1 MSDTEKYDAILMN
14 VASQHTGGIQE
25 LLDTLFGFFARKTD
39 LYTSPNVTD
48 KPEDLI
54 LKAFR
59 KWEKVA
65 VEKHKKDKAERDETD
80 RIRRDKLRRK
90 REEEE
95 AAKNESSRI
104 VEVTDE
110 EAEKIKQ
117 ESAQA
122 KAQKLAT
129 DDETPVEKQSEPAT
143 TTESSGDN
151 DENNKD
157 AKKEDEDENE
167 DDKGKEKP
175 NKGNGWDGPEYSW
188 TQTLEE
194 IDLRVPI
201 KLNIRVKSKDIIV
214 KFERKHLYVG
224 LRGHPP
230 IIDGETFAELKKEE
244 SMWTLDDGKAIHI
257 VIEKINKM
265 EWWSRVVKTDPE
277 INTRKVQPENSKLSD
292 LDGETRSMVEKMMY
306 DQHRREAGLP
316 TSDEQKKQDMLKK
329 FMEAHPEMDF
339 TKCNPQSTVTASLAT
354 TPAGTTPV
362 TLTNTIATI
371 WNESDYQSNSQYYQ
385 SLTNSHYFNQT
396 DNLRLDRLSS
406 PQLHPVDGRSL
417 IYWRQQYHMPDLR
430 GSTTTLHW
438 QDLHSNKN
446 VQLTRPIWGKHDQQ
460 FTWIDKN
467 TILFLSNRASSDLT
481 QIFQLTLPDD
491 LSSLS
496 GFIEPTQIT
505 NYSLNIDN
513 LLVNRNAT
521 RLAFSCQVYA
531 NLDIEQTN
539 ARKQAELDS
548 GRTIYKFDKLYIR
561 HWDEYYTGLRNH
573 PFIVSINRQTNG
585 IFQLSPYPVD
595 VLFNIDSDSPT
606 KPFGDAKAQW
616 SFSASGN
623 SFAFT
628 RQHDEDSSVAW
639 TTNLD

>member
-1 MSDTEKYDAILMN
+1 MSDAEKYDAILMN

-90 REEEE
+90 REEED

-117 ESAQA
+117 ERAQA

-151 DENNKD
+151 DETNKD

-167 DDKGKEKP
+167 EDKGKEKP

-339 TKCNPQSTVTASLAT
+339 TKCK
-354 TPAGTTPV
+354 
-362 TLTNTIATI
+362 
-371 WNESDYQSNSQYYQ
+371 
-385 SLTNSHYFNQT
+385 FN
-396 DNLRLDRLSS
+396 
-406 PQLHPVDGRSL
+406 
-417 IYWRQQYHMPDLR
+417 
-430 GSTTTLHW
+430 
-438 QDLHSNKN
+438 
-446 VQLTRPIWGKHDQQ
+446 
-460 FTWIDKN
+460 
-467 TILFLSNRASSDLT
+467 
-481 QIFQLTLPDD
+481 
-491 LSSLS
+491 
-496 GFIEPTQIT
+496 
-505 NYSLNIDN
+505 
-513 LLVNRNAT
+513 
-521 RLAFSCQVYA
+521 
-531 NLDIEQTN
+531 
-539 ARKQAELDS
+539 
-548 GRTIYKFDKLYIR
+548 
-561 HWDEYYTGLRNH
+561 
-573 PFIVSINRQTNG
+573 
-585 IFQLSPYPVD
+585 
-595 VLFNIDSDSPT
+595 
-606 KPFGDAKAQW
+606 
-616 SFSASGN
+616 
-623 SFAFT
+623 
-628 RQHDEDSSVAW
+628 
-639 TTNLD
+639 